1 VRYSQAI
8 AKSCYFLVLRYNLN
22 RNMEEK
28 FIQPSEIFKKEVK
41 KIKESL
47 PVVEKKEIEERERE
61 EEKKEK
67 ELKESISRILE
78 KEFYPEKEERKEI
91 SLKKEIPQEDK
102 EKLSFYLSLAFRQ
115 GIKKT
120 AQEVFQTKNPW
131 LIDAF
136 HDNLIEVI
144 KKGIRQ
150 TD

>member
-1 VRYSQAI
+1 
-8 AKSCYFLVLRYNLN
+8 
-22 RNMEEK
+22 MEEK

-47 PVVEKKEIEERERE
+47 PVIEKKEIEERERE
-61 EEKKEK
+61 EKEK
-67 ELKESISRILE
+67 ELKESIGRILE

-136 HDNLIEVI
+136 HDNLIEII

-150 TD
+150 AD

>member
-1 VRYSQAI
+1 
-8 AKSCYFLVLRYNLN
+8 
-22 RNMEEK
+22 MEEK

-47 PVVEKKEIEERERE
+47 PVVEKKEIKEREK
-61 EEKKEK
+61 EEKEEK
-67 ELKESISRILE
+67 LKESIGRILE

-136 HDNLIEVI
+136 HDNLIEII

-150 TD
+150 AD

>member
-1 VRYSQAI
+1 
-8 AKSCYFLVLRYNLN
+8 
-22 RNMEEK
+22 MEEK
-28 FIQPSEIFKKEVK
+28 FIQPGEIFKKEVK

-61 EEKKEK
+61 EEKEK
-67 ELKESISRILE
+67 ELKESIGRILE
-78 KEFYPEKEERKEI
+78 KEFYPQKEERKEI

-115 GIKKT
+115 GIKRT

-136 HDNLIEVI
+136 HDNLIEII
-144 KKGIRQ
+144 KKGIKQ
-150 TD
+150 AD

>member
-1 VRYSQAI
+1 
-8 AKSCYFLVLRYNLN
+8 
-22 RNMEEK
+22 MEEK

-47 PVVEKKEIEERERE
+47 PVVEKKEIEEREK
-61 EEKKEK
+61 EEKEEK
-67 ELKESISRILE
+67 LKESIGRILE

-115 GIKKT
+115 GIKET
-120 AQEVFQTKNPW
+120 AQKVFQTKNPW

-136 HDNLIEVI
+136 HDNLIEII

-150 TD
+150 AE

>member
-1 VRYSQAI
+1 
-8 AKSCYFLVLRYNLN
+8 
-22 RNMEEK
+22 MEEK

-47 PVVEKKEIEERERE
+47 PAVEKKEIEEREKE
-61 EEKKEK
+61 EKEK
-67 ELKESISRILE
+67 ELKESIGRILE

-136 HDNLIEVI
+136 HDNLIEII
-144 KKGIRQ
+144 KKGIK
-150 TD
+150 

>member
-1 VRYSQAI
+1 
-8 AKSCYFLVLRYNLN
+8 
-22 RNMEEK
+22 MEEK

-47 PVVEKKEIEERERE
+47 PVVEKKEIEERE
-61 EEKKEK
+61 KEK
-67 ELKESISRILE
+67 ELKESIGRILE

-136 HDNLIEVI
+136 HDNLIEII

-150 TD
+150 AD

>member
-1 VRYSQAI
+1 
-8 AKSCYFLVLRYNLN
+8 
-22 RNMEEK
+22 MEEK

-61 EEKKEK
+61 EKEK
-67 ELKESISRILE
+67 ELKESIGHILE

-115 GIKKT
+115 GIKRT

-144 KKGIRQ
+144 KKGIKQ
-150 TD
+150 AD

>member
-1 VRYSQAI
+1 
-8 AKSCYFLVLRYNLN
+8 
-22 RNMEEK
+22 MEEK

-61 EEKKEK
+61 EKEK
-67 ELKESISRILE
+67 ELKESIGHILE

-115 GIKKT
+115 GIKRT

-136 HDNLIEVI
+136 HDNLIEII
-144 KKGIRQ
+144 KKGIKQ
-150 TD
+150 AD